1 MKIRDNNGMHHGMPQ
16 GSLPVQGARGEAG
29 QAAGSGSPTRQD
41 RVELSDRARAM
52 QVASGA
58 LQKLPDI
65 RVDKVDDIKQLV
77 KSGSYWIP
85 GEKIAERMLGDG
97 FLA

>member
-1 MKIRDNNGMHHGMPQ
+1 MPQ
-16 GSLPVQGARGEAG
+16 GSLPVQGLRGDAA
-29 QAAGSGSPTRQD
+29 QAAGSGSPARQD
-41 RVELSDRARAM
+41 RVELSERARAM

-58 LQKLPDI
+58 LQTLPDI
-65 RVDKVDDIKQLV
+65 QGDKVEDIKQLV